1 MKVVYF
7 DESSAIDYLTISNH
21 GQRSTSSK
29 TEKTVEGSTSA
40 DVKVKSKLGKWLSV
54 IPGIEIDGEVNLS
67 GKVAA
72 DKLVKSS
79 VTSAVLSDFL
89 DSVAKSSDEIVKLE
103 DYSLSLYKDSI
114 EYIQSISPYLMM
126 TNGKLDIDDGVQ
138 IEANKIYDALKLGKG
153 YYELVGRKLNELE
166 YSAIFRFNNSAFQHN
181 YGISDLTS
189 MKLVSYGVKSG
200 DKLLSTLNFS
210 RSFQEPTTTEPVTSL
225 THSLET
231 DSKTEKK
238 IDRSSDA
245 VEVELP
251 MFDIILTGIVNEQN

>member
-21 GQRSTSSK
+21 GQRSTSSQ

-89 DSVAKSSDEIVKLE
+89 ESAAKPSDEIVKLE
-103 DYSLSLYKDSI
+103 DYSLSHYKGW
-114 EYIQSISPYLMM
+114 M
-126 TNGKLDIDDGVQ
+126 
-138 IEANKIYDALKLGKG
+138 
-153 YYELVGRKLNELE
+153 
-166 YSAIFRFNNSAFQHN
+166 
-181 YGISDLTS
+181 
-189 MKLVSYGVKSG
+189 
-200 DKLLSTLNFS
+200 
-210 RSFQEPTTTEPVTSL
+210 
-225 THSLET
+225 
-231 DSKTEKK
+231 
-238 IDRSSDA
+238 
-245 VEVELP
+245 
-251 MFDIILTGIVNEQN
+251 